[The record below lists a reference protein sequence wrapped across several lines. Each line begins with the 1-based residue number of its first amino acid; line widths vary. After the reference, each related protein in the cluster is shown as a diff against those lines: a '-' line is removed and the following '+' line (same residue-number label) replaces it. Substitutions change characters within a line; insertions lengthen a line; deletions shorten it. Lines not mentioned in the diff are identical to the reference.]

1 MQKLN
6 ISLLDAIERVRKLKE
21 NHEVF
26 PFIAGKVVSFIIKSP
41 SGLDEI
47 TFVERG
53 EEGVDVFYTS
63 EKVFK
68 EVMGENNQ

>member
-6 ISLLDAIERVRKLKE
+6 ASLLEVIDRFRKLKDT
-21 NHEVF
+21 HEVF
-26 PFIAGKVVSFIIKSP
+26 PFIAGKLVSFTIKSP

-53 EEGVDVFYTS
+53 EEGLDVFYTS
-63 EKVFK
+63 EKIFK
-68 EVMGENNQ
+68 EVMENK